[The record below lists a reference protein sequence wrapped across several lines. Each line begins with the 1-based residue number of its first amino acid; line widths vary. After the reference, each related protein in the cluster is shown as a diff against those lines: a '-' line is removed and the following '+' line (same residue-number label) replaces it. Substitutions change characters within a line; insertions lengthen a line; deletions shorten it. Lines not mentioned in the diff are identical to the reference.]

1 MQSFKLALTLAAFPL
16 ISLLVDRSA
25 TYQVNAPGVV
35 LLTGATSGLGQDSAY
50 DLVRVVLRGA
60 AHEAATITQR
70 TQRMQRSLGRHVCGS
85 GAREGAADAEELWCV
100 KGEQGGESG
109 SQSLGVGGVVG
120 TTKRLSEW
128 WSGEGRAFSSGFEVD
143 AKESE
148 TGSWVGRRT

>member
-1 MQSFKLALTLAAFPL
+1 MMKNAIKLALTLAAFPL

-60 AHEAATITQR
+60 R
-70 TQRMQRSLGRHVCGS
+70 
-85 GAREGAADAEELWCV
+85 AREGAADAEELWCV

-109 SQSLGVGGVVG
+109 SQALGVGGVVG

-128 WSGEGRAFSSGFEVD
+128 WCPGRGARF
-143 AKESE
+143 
-148 TGSWVGRRT
+148 RRASK